1 MATELRD
8 GKFYRDGV
16 EVPPTFGDREQ
27 IELLRKAEKQ
37 MEKLEGDGIEAEIE
51 YDVSAEVSCKCPC
64 GRYVIF
70 ESVGNDD
77 TDSANM
83 HLDGRQKYCRCG
95 REYEVVIDDYK
106 SSEATIK
113 LITDI
118 KR

>member
-1 MATELRD
+1 MELRD

-37 MEKLEGDGIEAEIE
+37 MEKLEVDGIEAEIE
-51 YDVSAEVSCKCPC
+51 YNVSAEVRCKCPC

-70 ESVGNDD
+70 ETVNNDD
-77 TDSANM
+77 EDSANM
-83 HLDGRQKYCRCG
+83 YLDGMQQYCRCG
-95 REYEVVIDDYK
+95 REYEVVIDNYA
-106 SSEATIK
+106 SSEAIIR